1 MINFNNIKVNKFNLV
16 NKNSKKSTSVKRIDY
31 ENINNGMDLSQKLPQ
46 TINVISLS
54 QGKAEKKRITKIRTK
69 II

>member
-1 MINFNNIKVNKFNLV
+1 MNKFNLV

-31 ENINNGMDLSQKLPQ
+31 ENNINNGMDLSQKLPQ

-54 QGKAEKKRITKIRTK
+54 QGKTEKKILKVFLSK
-69 II
+69 KKN